1 MNCIKKVM
9 EDETAVQYSE
19 EATEIAEER
28 LDFLERY
35 YPLLRDSYQN
45 PYGWPKLD
53 PVRHEAALSVML
65 GLFQAGIT
73 LTNHLL
79 ESLLKLAVIIESSDP
94 EEREENPKDHSI
106 DSFMKDYEEAQDKY
120 GDENLHNN
128 IGKAYSLGLIDDDQK
143 ETLHEIREKLRNA
156 YGHAD
161 KSKTFGDLTIPV
173 QSAHLDEGKLKV
185 GQRSEPK
192 VADLLVGQGIIQ
204 AKQAEA
210 TAPEYFLYIDSLARE
225 IREKLFGPIEDP
237 FEQIKDKESD
247 KE

>member
-1 MNCIKKVM
+1 MDK
-9 EDETAVQYSE
+9 EAAEQYSE

-28 LDFLERY
+28 VEYLDQY

-45 PYGWPKLD
+45 PYQWPNLD
-53 PVRHEAALSVML
+53 PVRHEAALSVMF

-79 ESLLKLAVIIESSDP
+79 ESLLKLAVIIESSGP
-94 EEREENPKDHSI
+94 EEREESPKGHSV
-106 DSFMKDYEEAQDKY
+106 DSFMKDYEEAKDKY

-128 IGKAYSLGLIDDDQK
+128 IGTAYSLGLIDEDQK

-156 YGHAD
+156 YSHAD

-173 QSAHLDEGKLKV
+173 QSAQLEEGELKV

-225 IREKLFGPIEDP
+225 IREKLFGPIKDP
-237 FEQIKDKESD
+237 FEQIKDEESD